1 MSPPTTRL
9 SRREATAIAQAFLPP
24 RRFGDRTPYYYVRS
38 KLAADPL
45 YGGIVAVLRDS
56 RAPLLDLGCGLGL
69 LAHTLR
75 NAGVE
80 LPYRGVDNDARKIER
95 ARRAAQRAGLAA
107 TQFDTL
113 DLATVLPAHAGS
125 VALLD
130 VLQFLA
136 PVAQER
142 LLEAAVAMLT
152 PGASLVL
159 RCGLDDGSWRA
170 RVTRR
175 VDEFSR
181 WVRWMNA
188 APTRY
193 PAREALE
200 QRFAAAGLQTTFSP
214 LFGRTPFNNWR
225 IVATRPLEATTAGH
239 DCGAC
244 AR

>member
-9 SRREATAIAQAFLPP
+9 SRHEATAIAQAFLPE
-24 RRFGDRTPYYYVRS
+24 RRFGNRTPYYYVRS

-56 RAPLLDLGCGLGL
+56 HAPLLDLGCGLGL

-75 NAGVE
+75 RAGVE
-80 LPYRGVDNDARKIER
+80 LLYRGVDNDTHKIER
-95 ARRAAQRAGLAA
+95 ARIAAQRAGLAA
-107 TQFDTL
+107 TQFDTM
-113 DLATVLPAHAGS
+113 DLSTMLPEHAGS

-136 PVAQER
+136 PAAQER
-142 LLEAAVAMLT
+142 LLDAAIGMLT

-159 RCGLDDGSWRA
+159 RCGLEDGSWRA
-170 RVTRR
+170 QVTRR

-193 PAREALE
+193 PARGALE
-200 QRFAAAGLQTTFSP
+200 RRFTEAGLQTTFSP

-225 IVATRPLEATTAGH
+225 IVATKLR
-239 DCGAC
+239 
-244 AR
+244 

>member
-1 MSPPTTRL
+1 MSPPATRL
-9 SRREATAIAQAFLPP
+9 SRHEATAIARAFLPA
-24 RRFGDRTPYYYVRS
+24 RRFGNRTPYYYVRG

-45 YGGIVAVLRDS
+45 YGGIIAVLTDS

-75 NAGVE
+75 RAGVA
-80 LPYRGVDNDARKIER
+80 LPYRGVDNDVHKIDR
-95 ARRAAQRAGLAA
+95 ARIAAQRAGLAA
-107 TQFDTL
+107 TQFDTM
-113 DLATVLPAHAGS
+113 DLSTTLPEHAGS

-136 PVAQER
+136 PTAQER
-142 LLEAAVAMLT
+142 LLDAAVAMLT

-170 RVTRR
+170 QVTRK

-193 PAREALE
+193 PSRDALE

-225 IVATRPLEATTAGH
+225 IVATKPR
-239 DCGAC
+239 
-244 AR
+244 